1 MAYMGN
7 LRQYPLIE
15 VLRQVGEE
23 QWRGRL
29 VIERAGWL
37 AEIYCE
43 GGNIVHVWRNGQP
56 ATVLQRWMGEG
67 FITAMQIAQLSAVAQ
82 HDPSAMSDSQMART
96 AVEAGIIS
104 FEQLVEWVQR
114 DAVTLIGVLL
124 DWSDGDFR
132 FEREI
137 TPPAFRLAYP
147 VPIPQVLGAITHSPL
162 PDIVMVPVEVSLE
175 DVLEFTDW
183 DDADMRQVQ
192 VTPEQWRLLALVDG
206 ENTLGGIAAQLIA
219 APLEDSEHSR
229 VELHRNQEIVLRVAR
244 ELLQHDIVT
253 LHDDRYDRV

>member
-15 VLRQVGEE
+15 VLRQVGED

-43 GGNIVHVWRNGQP
+43 GGNVVHVWRNGQP
-56 ATVLQRWMGEG
+56 ATVLQRWIGEG
-67 FITAMQIAQLSAVAQ
+67 FIAPMQIAQMSAATQ
-82 HDPSAMSDSQMART
+82 LDPSAMSDSQMARI
-96 AVEAGIIS
+96 AVETGAIS

-124 DWSDGDFR
+124 DWPDGDFR

-137 TPPAFRLAYP
+137 TPPAFRLVYP
-147 VPIPQVLGAITHSPL
+147 IPIPQVLGAITHSPL
-162 PDIVMVPVEVSLE
+162 PDIVLIPIEVSL
-175 DVLEFTDW
+175 DDTLEFTDW

-206 ENTLGGIAAQLIA
+206 ESTLGGIAAQLTA
-219 APLEDSEHSR
+219 TPLEDSERSR
-229 VELHRNQEIVLRVAR
+229 AELRRNQEIALRVAR
-244 ELLQHDIVT
+244 ELLQHDVVT
-253 LHDDRYDRV
+253 LHDGRYDHM